1 MKWIF
6 DVGSGASLPDFEAV
20 IAIVDA
26 LEPILEHK
34 KTNPDLEIIIKTQ
47 LFKDIPPNKPLE
59 RDVFLYLKNYGESKG
74 FQVTASVFDL
84 DSLSFLL
91 IHNPC
96 FVKIACRPDLYWLAG
111 EVPRKIPIVV
121 SYDVRD
127 ELVNWDRLPPKC
139 NYPLACVPTYPAK
152 IEDYKFPSHVYV
164 SDHTVGLELFKKEE
178 LVIWEKHFVLKKND
192 PTNPD
197 SMGGFALDP
206 EELKQI

>member
-47 LFKDIPPNKPLE
+47 LFKDIPPNKPLD

-91 IHNPC
+91 VHDPC

-127 ELVNWDRLPPKC
+127 ELVNWDRLPPKY

-152 IEDYKFPSHVYV
+152 IEDYKFPGRLYI
-164 SDHTVGLELFKKEE
+164 SDHTVGLELFKQEAP
-178 LVIWEKHFVLKKND
+178 VVWEKHFVLKKND

>member
-47 LFKDIPPNKPLE
+47 LFKDIPPNKPLD

-74 FQVTASVFDL
+74 FQVTASVFDM
-84 DSLSFLL
+84 DSLAFLL
-91 IHNPC
+91 VHDPC

-127 ELVNWDRLPPKC
+127 ELVNWDRLPPKY

-152 IEDYKFPSHVYV
+152 IEDYKFPGRLYI
-164 SDHTVGLELFKKEE
+164 SDHTVGLELFKQEAP
-178 LVIWEKHFVLKKND
+178 VVWEKHFVLKKND

>member
-26 LEPILEHK
+26 LEPVLEHK

-74 FQVTASVFDL
+74 FQVTASVFDMA
-84 DSLSFLL
+84 SLSFLL
-91 IHNPC
+91 VHDPC

-127 ELVNWDRLPPKC
+127 ELVNWDRLPPKY

-152 IEDYKFPSHVYV
+152 IEDYKFPGRLYI
-164 SDHTVGLELFKKEE
+164 SDHTVGLELFKQEAP
-178 LVIWEKHFVLKKND
+178 VVWEKHFVLKKND

>member
-74 FQVTASVFDL
+74 FQVTASVFDM

-91 IHNPC
+91 VHDPC

-127 ELVNWDRLPPKC
+127 ELVNWDRLPPKY

-152 IEDYKFPSHVYV
+152 IEDYKFPGRLYI
-164 SDHTVGLELFKKEE
+164 SDHTVGLELFKQEAP
-178 LVIWEKHFVLKKND
+178 VVWEKHFVLKKND
-192 PTNPD
+192 PNNPD

>member
-6 DVGSGASLPDFEAV
+6 DVGAGASLPDFVAV

-26 LEPILEHK
+26 LEPVLENK

-91 IHNPC
+91 VHDPC

-127 ELVNWDRLPPKC
+127 ELVNWDRLPPKY

-152 IEDYKFPSHVYV
+152 IEDYKFPGRLYI
-164 SDHTVGLELFKKEE
+164 SDHTVGLELFKQEAP
-178 LVIWEKHFVLKKND
+178 VVWEKHFVLKKND

>member
-74 FQVTASVFDL
+74 FQVTASVFDM

-91 IHNPC
+91 VHDPC

-127 ELVNWDRLPPKC
+127 ELVNWDRLPPKY

-152 IEDYKFPSHVYV
+152 IEDYKFPGRLYI
-164 SDHTVGLELFKKEE
+164 SDHTVGLELFKQEAP
-178 LVIWEKHFVLKKND
+178 VVWEKHFVLKKND

-206 EELKQI
+206 EEIKQI

>member
-74 FQVTASVFDL
+74 FQGTACVFDM

-91 IHNPC
+91 VHDPC

-127 ELVNWDRLPPKC
+127 ELVNWDRLPPKY

-152 IEDYKFPSHVYV
+152 IEDYKFPGRLYI
-164 SDHTVGLELFKKEE
+164 SDHTVGLELFKQEAP
-178 LVIWEKHFVLKKND
+178 VVWEKHFVLKKND

>member
-20 IAIVDA
+20 IAFVDA
-26 LEPILEHK
+26 LEPVLEHK

-74 FQVTASVFDL
+74 FQVTASVFDM

-91 IHNPC
+91 VHDPC

-127 ELVNWDRLPPKC
+127 ELVNWDRLPPKY

-152 IEDYKFPSHVYV
+152 IEDYKFPGRLYI
-164 SDHTVGLELFKKEE
+164 SDHTVGLELFKQEAP
-178 LVIWEKHFVLKKND
+178 VVWEKHFVLKKND